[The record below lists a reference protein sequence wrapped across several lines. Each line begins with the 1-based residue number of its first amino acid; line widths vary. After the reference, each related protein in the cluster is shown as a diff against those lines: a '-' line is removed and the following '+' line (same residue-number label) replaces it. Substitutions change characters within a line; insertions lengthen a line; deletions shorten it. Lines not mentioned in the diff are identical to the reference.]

1 MDLVAL
7 WLGRSILFL
16 AALALVMGLAWV
28 IIDELGKELFRRMLR
43 LYHLS
48 SIGYWLHHYEKQGRK
63 CFLDPK
69 LDERA
74 GGTWQARL

>member
-16 AALALVMGLAWV
+16 ASLAFVIGVAWV
-28 IIDELGKELFRRMLR
+28 IINEAGKELLRRMLR

-48 SIGYWLHHYEKQGRK
+48 SVCFWLQHYEKQGRK
-63 CFLDPK
+63 CFLDPE

-74 GGTWQARL
+74 KTDWKARI